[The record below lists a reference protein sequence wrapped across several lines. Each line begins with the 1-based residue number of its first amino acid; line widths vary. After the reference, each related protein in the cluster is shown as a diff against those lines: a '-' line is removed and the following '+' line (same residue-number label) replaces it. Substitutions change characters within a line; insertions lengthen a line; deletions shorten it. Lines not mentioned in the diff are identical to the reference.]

1 MKKSLIYSLLLIVL
15 GSACLLISRT
25 EAAGDT
31 DMELAEKLK
40 KQSVEQSAVCEQTIV
55 DDAWLLQNQ
64 AAGRDADLVW
74 EYLDKN
80 PKSVLHQ
87 YFSGMYVDED
97 SQLIILICGEEDTCR
112 KQLAELGLETEYL
125 IKKEMKSYYAIMEEL
140 SQINA
145 KISVTNKHVLNGC
158 GTDEEGAFA
167 SAYCGYYTDDNRK
180 LVILVLD
187 PGEPAVLEEI
197 RSIDLQTDYQITE
210 GNYLYSHMVSLLEQI
225 QEDLKALEIVCQAG
239 SADEKTEA
247 LYEYRPYVLDSYA
260 PSMGCIPVFFRNGPM
275 TDDEKEKC
283 SDLFEEV
290 VGSFEEVFLSY
301 GM

>member
-25 EAAGDT
+25 EAAGDS

-40 KQSVEQSAVCEQTIV
+40 KQPVEQSAVCEQTIV

-145 KISVTNKHVLNGC
+145 KISVINEHVLNGC
-158 GTDEEGAFA
+158 GTDEECAFMDYLPCIA
-167 SAYCGYYTDDNRK
+167 HIDQTNSLLARFAVTDEDDFAVAKDLFNK
-180 LVILVLD
+180 LVGTFEDLTI
-187 PGEPAVLEEI
+187 EPAG
-197 RSIDLQTDYQITE
+197 R
-210 GNYLYSHMVSLLEQI
+210 
-225 QEDLKALEIVCQAG
+225 
-239 SADEKTEA
+239 DE
-247 LYEYRPYVLDSYA
+247 LN
-260 PSMGCIPVFFRNGPM
+260 F
-275 TDDEKEKC
+275 
-283 SDLFEEV
+283 
-290 VGSFEEVFLSY
+290 SFY
-301 GM
+301 